1 MSLASNFSLT
11 DHFQQNQKLC
21 LLKIIALA
29 NYFQEDQLLY
39 LDRIKLEWV
48 NFTDYIHSFQCFSMI

>member
-21 LLKIIALA
+21 LLKIIALT